1 MATQWQKISCYWDRC
16 FLLGHLEGS
25 KQSLF
30 PRKIIKSS
38 IEILCHAGALMR
50 FWAGLYAK
58 VDKEM
63 LVNGVNTMLRVVARF
78 ILSKDNAGGQKRLGS
93 GEDDEAVN

>member
-1 MATQWQKISCYWDRC
+1 
-16 FLLGHLEGS
+16 
-25 KQSLF
+25 
-30 PRKIIKSS
+30 
-38 IEILCHAGALMR
+38 MR

-78 ILSKDNAGGQKRLGS
+78 ILSKDNAGWQKRLGS